1 LRLVRHAAPY
11 QQQAA
16 ELALRA
22 RITRGRSL
30 LKSFRHTTPFRAF
43 NAKAFTMRRNLD
55 RLLRD
60 TIAPPPGM
68 PAVDFSAPAG
78 APALFHP
85 DSVTWRVMKN
95 PVALI
100 VGGIAG
106 VILELAEPR
115 VRTGVWEH
123 TTFRRDPTGR
133 IRRTGYATMVTIYGP
148 AEAARALAGSVARRH
163 AVIGG
168 ETPSG
173 APYRADDDDLL
184 TWVHATAA
192 FGFLEAYCR
201 FVHPLSAAVRDQF
214 YDEGAIAALLFGV
227 RTPPRGVAAVESL
240 FGDMRPHLERSDIMF
255 EFLSLLKQAPL
266 LPAVARPFQRVAIRA
281 AIEIIPAWARNV
293 LGLTA
298 SRLPLGGH
306 TALRALGAT
315 SDRVVLET
323 APPAHA
329 CARLGLAADFLY
341 RSA

>member
-1 LRLVRHAAPY
+1 
-11 QQQAA
+11 
-16 ELALRA
+16 
-22 RITRGRSL
+22 
-30 LKSFRHTTPFRAF
+30 
-43 NAKAFTMRRNLD
+43 MRRNLD

-78 APALFHP
+78 APALFAP

-95 PVALI
+95 PVALM

-123 TTFRRDPTGR
+123 TTFRRDPAGR

-148 AEAARALAGSVARRH
+148 TDAARMMAVGVSRRH
-163 AVIGG
+163 AMIGG
-168 ETPSG
+168 KTPSG
-173 APYRADDDDLL
+173 APYRADDDELL

-201 FVHPLSAAVRDQF
+201 FVHPLSDAERDQF
-214 YDEGAIAALLFGV
+214 YAEGTVAADLFGV
-227 RTPPRGVAAVESL
+227 RDPPRDVRAVDAL
-240 FGDMRPHLERSDIMF
+240 FQKMRPNLERSDIMV

-266 LPAVARPFQRVAIRA
+266 LPTLARPFQRVAIRA
-281 AIEIIPAWARNV
+281 AIEIVPNWARDT
-293 LGLTA
+293 LGLSA
-298 SRLPLGGH
+298 KLLPLGGE

-315 SDRVVLET
+315 AEHVVLEA
-323 APPAHA
+323 APPAQA
-329 CARLGLAADFLY
+329 CVRLGLAVDYLY
-341 RSA
+341 R